1 MNTFFEPV
9 PGGCCGASE
18 EGHKKL
24 MAAWE
29 ESWGKKGWE
38 TRVLTLDDARK
49 HPDYEKM
56 NESLARLD
64 VSEYNR
70 RCFFRWLAM
79 AANGGGWMS
88 DYDTFPLNFD
98 AEVGAKLGQYGFF
111 TSFEKHVPSLVSANK
126 SEWERMVQ
134 TMITLLG
141 NRNLEDGFISDM
153 IMLKNIKDSMG
164 KKAGR
169 FGKALVMG
177 DSFKVAYKLV
187 DESKRE
193 VNCIRLRNMLAIHLS
208 HASIDEA
215 QQSGK
220 FPIMGLETVRE
231 AMELRADAALIF
243 LNDYDKQCGDTE

>member
-1 MNTFFEPV
+1 
-9 PGGCCGASE
+9 
-18 EGHKKL
+18 
-24 MAAWE
+24 
-29 ESWGKKGWE
+29 
-38 TRVLTLDDARK
+38 
-49 HPDYEKM
+49 
-56 NESLARLD
+56 
-64 VSEYNR
+64 
-70 RCFFRWLAM
+70 
-79 AANGGGWMS
+79 
-88 DYDTFPLNFD
+88 
-98 AEVGAKLGQYGFF
+98 
-111 TSFEKHVPSLVSANK
+111 
-126 SEWERMVQ
+126 
-134 TMITLLG
+134 
-141 NRNLEDGFISDM
+141 
-153 IMLKNIKDSMG
+153 MLKNIKDSMG